1 MLSLILHMQLKTISA
16 SGKLVL
22 TAMAD
27 THIPLDNVA
36 FIILDVSGQTKVT
49 DLRNMFIRQQDVPR
63 CDVSVDTLKDT
74 FFTLRIFQIV
84 WITCHFNVEFTDS
97 ANSTGE
103 EWQTSTNADG

>member
-1 MLSLILHMQLKTISA
+1 M
-16 SGKLVL
+16 L
-22 TAMAD
+22 TAAAD

-63 CDVSVDTLKDT
+63 CDVSVDTLKGT
-74 FFTLRIFQIV
+74 FCTMRIFCIV
-84 WITCHFNVEFTDS
+84 GIICHFDVGFADS

-103 EWQTSTNADG
+103 KWQTSTNADG